1 MGNEPVPREFQVYQ
15 ADYRMAVWDGDM
27 ATLAERVVFI
37 DQASGYF
44 ATGTWPVQ
52 PLGTYYLESA
62 GTGVTNS
69 ATNTAATNTAATN
82 TAATTSGTIFVAANF
97 FLLLLSAFF
106 FF

>member
-15 ADYRMAVWDGDM
+15 ADYRMAVWDGDL

-52 PLGTYYLESA
+52 PLGTYYLDTA
-62 GTGVTNS
+62 GTGVT
-69 ATNTAATNTAATN
+69 TAN
-82 TAATTSGTIFVAANF
+82 TAATTSGTTIVAANF